1 MTRIRSGDGPISRG
15 VEELG
20 VTCLGCFWHRAFFR
34 WEDDGR
40 PVEMFSDLASQA
52 LEAKCVRIAQLAAA
66 VWCAANAAL
75 LFFRAWLDLDAAR
88 GFDELYA
95 DLIAAGAPSIA
106 EAWAPRIAMYAAFG
120 LLWLGLTV
128 WGVRGGA
135 HAPEM
140 ARAQR
145 RTARSRIDPPGK
157 ETTMNDVKKTWC
169 GPVYT
174 LDPEKMERQ
183 FNRLSAEGWQLEGT
197 GWLSF
202 RYRRGAP
209 NEYRYRVQ
217 YLYESRDG
225 QRDDYVRGSRE
236 LRFFMRF
243 LQDKHERMSGRER
256 QKRVAFSGEK
266 TIINYQCATS
276 VVHSA

>member
-1 MTRIRSGDGPISRG
+1 
-15 VEELG
+15 
-20 VTCLGCFWHRAFFR
+20 
-34 WEDDGR
+34 
-40 PVEMFSDLASQA
+40 
-52 LEAKCVRIAQLAAA
+52 
-66 VWCAANAAL
+66 
-75 LFFRAWLDLDAAR
+75 
-88 GFDELYA
+88 
-95 DLIAAGAPSIA
+95 
-106 EAWAPRIAMYAAFG
+106 
-120 LLWLGLTV
+120 
-128 WGVRGGA
+128 
-135 HAPEM
+135 
-140 ARAQR
+140 
-145 RTARSRIDPPGK
+145 
-157 ETTMNDVKKTWC
+157 MNDVKKTWC

-202 RYRRGAP
+202 RYRRGKP

-225 QRDDYVRGSRE
+225 QRDDHVRGSRE

-243 LQDKHERMSGRER
+243 LQDKHERMSGSER

>member
-1 MTRIRSGDGPISRG
+1 
-15 VEELG
+15 
-20 VTCLGCFWHRAFFR
+20 
-34 WEDDGR
+34 
-40 PVEMFSDLASQA
+40 
-52 LEAKCVRIAQLAAA
+52 
-66 VWCAANAAL
+66 
-75 LFFRAWLDLDAAR
+75 
-88 GFDELYA
+88 
-95 DLIAAGAPSIA
+95 
-106 EAWAPRIAMYAAFG
+106 
-120 LLWLGLTV
+120 
-128 WGVRGGA
+128 
-135 HAPEM
+135 
-140 ARAQR
+140 
-145 RTARSRIDPPGK
+145 
-157 ETTMNDVKKTWC
+157 MNDVKKTWC

-202 RYRRGAP
+202 RYRRGKP
-209 NEYRYRVQ
+209 NEYCYRVQ

-225 QRDDYVRGSRE
+225 QKGDYVRGSCE

>member
-1 MTRIRSGDGPISRG
+1 
-15 VEELG
+15 
-20 VTCLGCFWHRAFFR
+20 
-34 WEDDGR
+34 
-40 PVEMFSDLASQA
+40 
-52 LEAKCVRIAQLAAA
+52 
-66 VWCAANAAL
+66 
-75 LFFRAWLDLDAAR
+75 
-88 GFDELYA
+88 
-95 DLIAAGAPSIA
+95 
-106 EAWAPRIAMYAAFG
+106 
-120 LLWLGLTV
+120 
-128 WGVRGGA
+128 
-135 HAPEM
+135 
-140 ARAQR
+140 
-145 RTARSRIDPPGK
+145 
-157 ETTMNDVKKTWC
+157 
-169 GPVYT
+169 
-174 LDPEKMERQ
+174 MERQ

-209 NEYRYRVQ
+209 NQ

>member
-1 MTRIRSGDGPISRG
+1 
-15 VEELG
+15 
-20 VTCLGCFWHRAFFR
+20 
-34 WEDDGR
+34 
-40 PVEMFSDLASQA
+40 
-52 LEAKCVRIAQLAAA
+52 
-66 VWCAANAAL
+66 
-75 LFFRAWLDLDAAR
+75 
-88 GFDELYA
+88 
-95 DLIAAGAPSIA
+95 
-106 EAWAPRIAMYAAFG
+106 
-120 LLWLGLTV
+120 
-128 WGVRGGA
+128 
-135 HAPEM
+135 
-140 ARAQR
+140 
-145 RTARSRIDPPGK
+145 
-157 ETTMNDVKKTWC
+157 
-169 GPVYT
+169 
-174 LDPEKMERQ
+174 MERQ

-209 NEYRYRVQ
+209 NEYR
-217 YLYESRDG
+217 SRDG